1 MENNG
6 RGVFYGVIGVATLIV
21 AIVGATFAYF
31 TASKTN
37 DTAITG
43 TTAAAGGLDLT
54 VTPVLNTGSDL
65 IPLNLRT
72 GDGTSDTTDQFAS
85 AMASKCVD
93 SNSNNVCQP
102 YKIVVSNLSTT
113 SAVSVRGTL
122 NLSALTK
129 AANMK
134 WQLIDVTNESADEF
148 AASKLGYAT
157 INDAGTAAPIT
168 VGGNTGGDGSD
179 LASLSL
185 AKSDSETFYVLV
197 WLEEKGAAQET
208 DDAAGSWKGTVE
220 FNAVDAS
227 GASTGVTASFSGS

>member
-43 TTAAAGGLDLT
+43 TTAAAGGLDLA
-54 VTPVLNTGSDL
+54 VTPVLNTGADL

-72 GDGTSDTTDQFAS
+72 DGASDTVDQFAS
-85 AMASKCVD
+85 AMTNKCVD
-93 SNSNNVCQP
+93 SNGNNVCQP
-102 YKIVVSNLSTT
+102 YKIVVTNNSTT
-113 SAVSVRGTL
+113 STVSVRGTL
-122 NLSALTK
+122 NLSAVTK

-134 WQLIDVTNESADEF
+134 WQLIDVTNESSDAF
-148 AASKLGYAT
+148 AASQLDYAK

-168 VGGNTGGDGSD
+168 VGGNTGGSGSD

-185 AKSDSETFYVLV
+185 AKDGSKTFYVLV
-197 WLEEKGAAQET
+197 WLEEQGAAQEEA
-208 DDAAGSWKGTVE
+208 DAAGSWKGTVE
-220 FNAVDAS
+220 FNAVDA
-227 GASTGVTASFSGS
+227 GGNSTGVTASFSGS

>member
-31 TASKTN
+31 TASKTD

-43 TTAAAGGLDLT
+43 TTAAAGGLDLA

-72 GDGTSDTTDQFAS
+72 GDGTSDTKDQFES

-102 YKIVVSNLSTT
+102 YKIVVTNLSTT

-122 NLSALTK
+122 NLSAVTK

-134 WQLIDVTNESADEF
+134 WELIDVTDESADTF

-168 VGGNTGGDGSD
+168 VGGNTGGSGSE

-185 AKSDSETFYVLV
+185 AKSDSKTFYVLV
-197 WLEEKGAAQET
+197 WLEEKGDAQET
-208 DDAAGSWKGTVE
+208 EDAAGSWKGTVE